1 MDKSGSS
8 KQSSEIGR
16 TAGRQLGRAY
26 THVER
31 LAGPNQEL
39 CGIIDRTSTFRPG
52 IIPCTI
58 NPGEETKMRTI
69 LVAAALAALTVGAS
83 AQDKRPDYGTAVNAA
98 GAKKIAAGVVAECQK
113 NGWNVA
119 VAVVDNHGF
128 LVYFERMDNTQT
140 ASMDIAVGKAKAA
153 ATYRRPT
160 RVFMETINKGGPA
173 TATLPGIFASP
184 GGLPIM
190 VDGKVTGGVGVSGV
204 TGDQDEQCAK
214 AGLGTT

>member
-1 MDKSGSS
+1 M
-8 KQSSEIGR
+8 IR
-16 TAGRQLGRAY
+16 TVLLG
-26 THVER
+26 
-31 LAGPNQEL
+31 
-39 CGIIDRTSTFRPG
+39 
-52 IIPCTI
+52 
-58 NPGEETKMRTI
+58 
-69 LVAAALAALTVGAS
+69 AALAALAASAS
-83 AQDKRPDYGTAVNAA
+83 AQDRRPDYGTAINATA
-98 GAKKIAAGVVAECQK
+98 AKKIAAGVIAECQK

-140 ASMDIAVGKAKAA
+140 ASMDIAVGKARAA

-160 RVFMETINKGGPA
+160 RVFMDVINKGGPA
-173 TATLPGIFASP
+173 TATLPGVFASP

-214 AGLGTT
+214 AGLT

>member
-1 MDKSGSS
+1 MV
-8 KQSSEIGR
+8 R
-16 TAGRQLGRAY
+16 LG
-26 THVER
+26 
-31 LAGPNQEL
+31 
-39 CGIIDRTSTFRPG
+39 
-52 IIPCTI
+52 
-58 NPGEETKMRTI
+58 
-69 LVAAALAALTVGAS
+69 VAVALAACSSLAL
-83 AQDKRPDYGTAVNAA
+83 AQDRRPDYGTAVNVAQ
-98 GAKKIAAGVVAECQK
+98 AKKIAAGVIGECAK
-113 NGWNVA
+113 NQWNVA

-140 ASMDIAVGKAKAA
+140 ASMDIAVGKARAA

-160 RVFMETINKGGPA
+160 RAFADVINKGGPA

-214 AGLGTT
+214 AGLGMK

>member
-1 MDKSGSS
+1 M
-8 KQSSEIGR
+8 R
-16 TAGRQLGRAY
+16 ML
-26 THVER
+26 
-31 LAGPNQEL
+31 LA
-39 CGIIDRTSTFRPG
+39 
-52 IIPCTI
+52 
-58 NPGEETKMRTI
+58 
-69 LVAAALAALTVGAS
+69 AAALVALTAGAF
-83 AQDKRPDYGTAVNAA
+83 AQDKRPEYGTAVNVA

-119 VAVVDNHGF
+119 VAVVDNHGY

-140 ASMDIAVGKAKAA
+140 ASMDIAVGKARAA

-160 RVFMETINKGGPA
+160 RVFADVINKGGHA
-173 TATLPGIFASP
+173 TATLPGVFASP

-214 AGLGTT
+214 AGLGT